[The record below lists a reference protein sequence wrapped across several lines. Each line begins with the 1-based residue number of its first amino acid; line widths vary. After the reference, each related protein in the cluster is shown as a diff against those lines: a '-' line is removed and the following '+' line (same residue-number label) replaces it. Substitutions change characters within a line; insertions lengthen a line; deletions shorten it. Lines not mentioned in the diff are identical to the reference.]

1 MCQIFHA
8 AFPAHKKG
16 LRTRKP
22 KTATETLKKTQFN

>member
-1 MCQIFHA
+1 MQL
-8 AFPAHKKG
+8 FPRIKKG